1 MIKLWGKNNMAKE
14 LLTELKGG
22 MASFTMIGTA
32 QIKNDSLEGVKQKE
46 GKTWKHVDSSFAVQS
61 ADGSRSF
68 VRIYGGYKLDNP
80 ILKRFKSDG
89 SGMADIPWKDRFNEE
104 LHEDLSPRSFF
115 RAKIEK
121 DEEGKLIAKQF
132 ISEID
137 FEEYL
142 REHLEDKMEIT
153 VTGEIE
159 YSPYGDRTFKNY
171 NVKGVY
177 LNEAYVKN
185 GEDVEAREHAAFLRQ
200 TYLLD
205 DMSLPKTW
213 KSDLKK
219 DGEVIVAAYVPQY
232 LSSKKIGEQYE
243 PYKKTDPISQ
253 PVIIRMNSKPE
264 DETYE
269 KELEAKNTIINK
281 FFSVKRN
288 KVREIGLF
296 VKINEG
302 FKTGQAELHIDKQM
316 QELIDANVLTLED
329 VKSQMTVQ
337 GSKVDEML
345 YMKPVILPQEDGS
358 MKVAMDDEKYAPEAL
373 IVPEL
378 DSDEEYE
385 APAKKEDKKVD
396 KKVTEDPDDFSSE
409 IGGAMGTDAFDK
421 LFG

>member
-1 MIKLWGKNNMAKE
+1 MAKE

-22 MASFTMIGTA
+22 MASFTMIGIA
-32 QIKNDSLEGVKQKE
+32 QIKSDSLEGVKQKE

-61 ADGSRSF
+61 TDGSRSF

-80 ILKRFKSDG
+80 ILKKFKSDG
-89 SGMADIPWKDRFNEE
+89 TGMKDIPWKDRFNED

-132 ISEID
+132 LSEID

-153 VTGEIE
+153 VTGEVE

-205 DMSLPKTW
+205 DMSLSKSW
-213 KSDLKK
+213 KSELKK
-219 DGEVIVAAYVPQY
+219 NGEIVVAAYVPQY
-232 LSSKKIGEQYE
+232 LSSKKIGERYE
-243 PYKKTDPISQ
+243 TYKKTDPISQ
-253 PVIIRMNSKPE
+253 PVVIRMNTEPG
-264 DETYE
+264 DEMYE
-269 KELEAKNTIINK
+269 KELEAKNTTINK

-288 KVREIGLF
+288 KVRELGLF

-358 MKVAMDDEKYAPEAL
+358 LKVAMDDEKYAPEAL

-385 APAKKEDKKVD
+385 QPAKETKEAKKEKT
-396 KKVTEDPDDFSSE
+396 VTADPDDFSGE
-409 IGGAMGTDAFDK
+409 LGTAMNTDTFEE